1 MNLNSAR
8 LPRLFTYEQAF
19 THYNDVVPYRS
30 GHKKFGRP
38 LGNRRYTYLN
48 IDKIEGTNVIALQLY
63 GSDVVTFYPNGEIHV
78 SLCKYDTIGTR
89 QFIFATTPY
98 NTSHI
103 RGTTYLNVG
112 EGWYAFADAETP
124 LVILDDKV
132 KNPAQ
137 QLTYKVNRAAMK
149 DLHKKYGAF
158 REYVSTMGKILTA
171 ITDVEVLDAAK
182 SGRIPSEGEP
192 QFVTLTTTRAVTRI
206 ILPTA
211 KTRYYHGLHKP
222 RETVAAFL
230 TEVCKAQEADDLERY
245 RDLFLHLGSSSLRY
259 NSFVHAFTVGWRPDD
274 EIAIG
279 PQMLMFFDEML
290 KHHYREEV
298 FVKTE
303 VPIGVKVNNAN
314 SKYFD

>member
-1 MNLNSAR
+1 MNLNSAN
-8 LPRLFTYEQAF
+8 LPRLFTYEQAIQ
-19 THYNDVVPYRS
+19 HYYDVVPYRS

-38 LGNRRYTYLN
+38 LGNRRYTYCQIAKN
-48 IDKIEGTNVIALQLY
+48 EETNAIALQLY
-63 GSDVVTFYPNGEIHV
+63 GSDVVTFYPNGEVHV

-112 EGWYAFADAETP
+112 EGWYAFADDETP
-124 LVILDDKV
+124 LVIYDNKV
-132 KNPAQ
+132 KNPTQ
-137 QLTYKVNRAAMK
+137 QLIYKVNRAAMK

-158 REYVSTMGKILTA
+158 REYVGTMGKILTA
-171 ITDVEVLDAAK
+171 ITDAEVIEAAK
-182 SGRIPSEGEP
+182 SGRIPSDPTHTGIL
-192 QFVTLTTTRAVTRI
+192 QRSVTRI
-206 ILPTA
+206 LLPAA
-211 KTRYYHGLHKP
+211 KSRYYHGHRKP

-245 RDLFLHLGSSSLRY
+245 RDLFLHLGSSCLRY
-259 NSFVHAFTVGWRPDD
+259 NSFAHAFTVGWRPDD
-274 EIAIG
+274 EIALG

>member
-1 MNLNSAR
+1 
-8 LPRLFTYEQAF
+8 
-19 THYNDVVPYRS
+19 
-30 GHKKFGRP
+30 
-38 LGNRRYTYLN
+38 
-48 IDKIEGTNVIALQLY
+48 
-63 GSDVVTFYPNGEIHV
+63 
-78 SLCKYDTIGTR
+78 
-89 QFIFATTPY
+89 
-98 NTSHI
+98 
-103 RGTTYLNVG
+103 
-112 EGWYAFADAETP
+112 
-124 LVILDDKV
+124 VILDDKV

-158 REYVSTMGKILTA
+158 REYVGNMGKILTA
-171 ITDVEVLDAAK
+171 ITDEEVIEAAQ
-182 SGRIPSEGEP
+182 SGRIPSEND
-192 QFVTLTTTRAVTRI
+192 TRGLHKAVTRI
-206 ILPTA
+206 LLPA
-211 KTRYYHGLHKP
+211 AQSRYYHGHRKP

-245 RDLFLHLGSSSLRY
+245 RDLFLHLGSSCLRY
-259 NSFVHAFTVGWRPDD
+259 NSFAHAFTVGWRPDD